1 MTTSEILVIIG
12 AFFSALAALAVFSLD
27 QFRDQVGAQERIAR
41 KQGNI
46 PKASEKAENRV
57 KLERF
62 LFAGLP
68 LLLAVAANVAALVV
82 E

>member
-1 MTTSEILVIIG
+1 MNTSEILVIIG
-12 AFFSALAALAVFSLD
+12 AFFSAVAAFTVFSLD
-27 QFRDQVGAQERIAR
+27 QFRDQDGAQEKIAR
-41 KQGNI
+41 KQGDI
-46 PKASEKAENRV
+46 PNASEKAEKRI